1 MKFFPLLV
9 RLRAVIYVLVHRL
22 ILISDTNRRE
32 KKKHLSLKISQ
43 KVETKTDGEVK
54 IIEDKH
60 KETKTH
66 MYYLHY

>member
-9 RLRAVIYVLVHRL
+9 RLRAVIYVLFRL
-22 ILISDTNRRE
+22 ILISDINRRE
-32 KKKHLSLKISQ
+32 KKKHLLLKISQ
-43 KVETKTDGEVK
+43 KVETKTNGEVK